1 VARRNQCKGDP
12 IDTQISPSVPR
23 LAYTNCPEN
32 ADVVLYT
39 VQGGGH
45 AWPGG
50 KPLPEWIVGRTT
62 REIKASAVMW
72 EFYGEHPRAP
82 K

>member
-1 VARRNQCKGDP
+1 
-12 IDTQISPSVPR
+12 
-23 LAYTNCPEN
+23 
-32 ADVVLYT
+32 VVLYT